1 MSVQDVLRDVWDV
14 LVPVWQ
20 NGGQVVVL
28 GGAGYFGKSAL
39 DARGQ
44 VASNDR
50 RVDALSRD
58 LRRWIHDRD
67 RELSAR
73 QLLIASYARNMDQ
86 EGPLVDELVALR
98 APVPEELKKFPAGDM
113 SRSGAHVTWQV
124 KAREAAL
131 HEYRGRATETL
142 DQLDAIRESE
152 GRLHRFVRKRR
163 GLASPD
169 LKLSASDLEILAQWR
184 ADVDL
189 GDGLTGPVNDVSR
202 ADGETRLRELE
213 PQAANPR

>member
-20 NGGQVVVL
+20 NGGQVVVI
-28 GGAGYFGKSAL
+28 GGAGAFGKSAL

-44 VASNDR
+44 VTSNDR
-50 RVDALSRD
+50 RVDALRRD

-67 RELSAR
+67 RELSQTQR
-73 QLLIASYARNMDQ
+73 LIESYMRNMDQ
-86 EGPLVDELVALR
+86 EGPFVDELVPLR
-98 APVPEELKKFPAGDM
+98 LPVPEELKKFPAGDM
-113 SRSGAHVTWQV
+113 SPSGQHVKLQAD
-124 KAREAAL
+124 ARAKAL
-131 HEYRGRATETL
+131 HEYRDRATETL
-142 DQLDAIRESE
+142 DQLDAIRGSE

-169 LKLSASDLEILAQWR
+169 VRLSSSELEILARWR

-189 GDGLTGPVNDVSR
+189 GDGLTGPVDDVSR
-202 ADGETRLRELE
+202 AEGEERLLELE
-213 PQAANPR
+213 GQAANSR

>member
-20 NGGQVVVL
+20 NGGQVVVV
-28 GGAGYFGKSAL
+28 GGAGYSGKSAL

-44 VASNDR
+44 VTSHDR
-50 RVDALSRD
+50 RVDVLSRD

-67 RELSAR
+67 RELSTR
-73 QLLIASYARNMDQ
+73 QKLIEAYARNMDQ
-86 EGPLVDELVALR
+86 EGPFVDELVALR
-98 APVPEELKKFPAGDM
+98 VPVPDELKKFPAGDM
-113 SRSGAHVTWQV
+113 SRSGAHVRWQV
-124 KAREAAL
+124 NAKEVAL
-131 HEYRGRATETL
+131 HQYRDRATETL

-152 GRLHRFVRKRR
+152 GRVHRWVRKRG
-163 GLASPD
+163 GLARPD
-169 LKLSASDLEILAQWR
+169 VKLSSSALEVLARWR

-189 GDGLTGPVNDVSR
+189 GEGLTGPVNDVSR

-213 PQAANPR
+213 GQAAN